1 MQPDRSNRPEVARP
15 TDRSI
20 QLQFETS
27 CFANRVRGID
37 PFSGSPADAIERF
50 LSSAAVL
57 MKRAVFEPLMS
68 GYNFMRFSAMNEIV
82 IEAHDAAAMALGRQA
97 LFSYTRHIIDDDD
110 CYAEDALNYLT
121 NRRQPAVERLSF
133 LELLLCAAEPRFGPR
148 LAPVAATI
156 SDMLQ
161 AQSLRLI
168 YRNGRFDPSDGP
180 AVEQAV
186 HDPFWDL
193 IVDARWDN
201 VRTDMQQ
208 ALALRDNGGPNPAL
222 YAARALESTVKI
234 ISGQKGWLTGRERGA
249 ANVIDTLVS
258 ARNGRFIE
266 PWEAEM
272 LKRFFADV
280 RNPDAHGA
288 GAAPQPQLTPVQTSW
303 AIEFCM
309 ISIKS
314 LLQRL

>member
-1 MQPDRSNRPEVARP
+1 M
-15 TDRSI
+15 
-20 QLQFETS
+20 QFEIS
-27 CFANRVRGID
+27 CFANRVRGVD
-37 PFSGSPADAIERF
+37 PFAGSPADAIERF

-57 MKRAVFEPLMS
+57 MKRDVFQPLMS
-68 GYNFMRFSAMNEIV
+68 GYDFVRFSAMNEIV
-82 IEAHDAAAMALGRQA
+82 VEAHDAAAMALGRRA
-97 LFSYTRHIIDDDD
+97 LFSYTRHLIDSDD
-110 CYAEDALNYLT
+110 CYADDALNYLMDQ
-121 NRRQPAVERLSF
+121 RQPAIERLSL
-133 LELLLCAAEPRFGPR
+133 LELLLCAAEPKFGPR
-148 LAPVAATI
+148 LSPVVSTI
-156 SDMLQ
+156 ANMLQ
-161 AQSLRLI
+161 AQSLRLV

-193 IVDARWDN
+193 IEDPRWDN
-201 VRTDMQQ
+201 VRVDMQQ
-208 ALALRDNGGPNPAL
+208 ALTLRDNGGPNPAL

-234 ISGQKGWLTGRERGA
+234 ISGDKGWLTGRERGA
-249 ANVIDTLVS
+249 ANVIDSLVS

-288 GAAPQPQLTPVQTSW
+288 GAAPQPKLTPVQTSW

>member
-1 MQPDRSNRPEVARP
+1 MSLHA
-15 TDRSI
+15 
-20 QLQFETS
+20 S
-27 CFANRVRGID
+27 CFANRVQGID
-37 PFSGSPADAIERF
+37 PFASAPAGAADRFLASAALLVKQAIFQPLVSGYDAIKF
-50 LSSAAVL
+50 V
-57 MKRAVFEPLMS
+57 
-68 GYNFMRFSAMNEIV
+68 AMNELV
-82 IEAHDAAAMALGRQA
+82 MEAHEATAMALGRPA
-97 LFSYTRHIIDDDD
+97 LFRYNRHLMNYDD
-110 CYAEDALNYLT
+110 CYAEDALNYL
-121 NRRQPAVERLSF
+121 NNPRNPAVDRFSF
-133 LELLLCAAEPRFGPR
+133 LELLIASAQPRFGPHLNGLPER
-148 LAPVAATI
+148 LTE
-156 SDMLQ
+156 MLQ
-161 AQSLRLI
+161 AQSLRLVI
-168 YRNGRFDPSDGP
+168 RDGRFEPSEGP

-193 IVDARWDN
+193 VADARWDN

-208 ALALRDNGGPNPAL
+208 ALSLRDSAGPNPAL

-234 ISGQKGWLTGRERGA
+234 IASDNCWLTGRERGA

-266 PWEAEM
+266 VWEAEM

-288 GAAPQPQLTPVQTSW
+288 GSAPQPKLSPAQTNW

-314 LLQRL
+314 LIVRL

>member
-1 MQPDRSNRPEVARP
+1 MQFD
-15 TDRSI
+15 
-20 QLQFETS
+20 TS

-37 PFSGSPADAIERF
+37 PFAGSSDGAVERF

-57 MKRAVFEPLMS
+57 MKRSVFEPLMS
-68 GYNFMRFSAMNEIV
+68 SYNFMRFSAMNELV
-82 IEAHDAAAMALGRQA
+82 VEAHDAAAMALGRQA
-97 LFSYTRHIIDDDD
+97 LFPYTRHIIDDDD
-110 CYAEDALNYLT
+110 CYAEDALNYLGDQQ
-121 NRRQPAVERLSF
+121 RPATERLSF
-133 LELLLCAAEPRFGPR
+133 LELLLRVAEPRFGPR
-148 LAPVAATI
+148 LGPIVDTLSSI
-156 SDMLQ
+156 LTLQ
-161 AQSLRLI
+161 GLRLV
-168 YRNGRFDPSDGP
+168 YRNGRFEPSDGP
-180 AVEQAV
+180 VVEQAV

-193 IVDARWDN
+193 VSDAQWDN

-208 ALALRDNGGPNPAL
+208 ALSLRDNGGPNPAL

-234 ISGQKGWLTGRERGA
+234 ISAARGWSTGRERGA
-249 ANVIDTLVS
+249 SNVIDTLVS
-258 ARNGRFIE
+258 SRNGRLIE

-288 GAAPQPQLTPVQTSW
+288 GASPQPQLSPIQTSW

-314 LLQRL
+314 LLRRL